1 MFCNLQFPISLDS
14 TADFFVFLVSR
25 SLSDEINLEISSF
38 WHLRFCLANSSWEC
52 LRLSERFIL
61 SSTSSIYHP
70 QFSERSYAFF
80 VVALAVSS
88 RIKKLDYL
96 MVQLCY
102 FFFLLVCCFLQV
114 EKSFLFLSI
123 SLELWREIW
132 ELEVQPFCSWTGLLW
147 PWLTTASSLAKL
159 LTAWSV

>member
-1 MFCNLQFPISLDS
+1 MFCSLQFPISLDS

-70 QFSERSYAFF
+70 RISERSYAFF

-88 RIKKLDYL
+88 RIKNWTILWFSFVISSSCLCAASCKLRRVSSFSVL
-96 MVQLCY
+96 AWSCEER
-102 FFFLLVCCFLQV
+102 FESWRFSRFAPELVCSDPDLPQ
-114 EKSFLFLSI
+114 L
-123 SLELWREIW
+123 RH
-132 ELEVQPFCSWTGLLW
+132 W
-147 PWLTTASSLAKL
+147 PSC
-159 LTAWSV
+159 